1 MLLEMRSVVT
11 AVVLAAIALSVPP
24 AGQSAFGKG
33 GILITP
39 SVPDQAQQ
47 PANSHP
53 TVEDLR
59 PSGPPIVLQ
68 SGRGTLL
75 HLSAGARTVFVADP
89 EVVDVQIAQQSD
101 LIYVNAKKVGVT
113 MLSATGNAGS
123 ILLNSV
129 IEVKGGPVALIK
141 GSALVVGVE
150 PTPTPGSTFTQST
163 LTTPTGTEQRS
174 TTSYRSTTTTGSN
187 P

>member
-1 MLLEMRSVVT
+1 MRSVVT
-11 AVVLAAIALSVPP
+11 AVVLAAISLPVLL
-24 AGQSAFGKG
+24 AGQSAFGAG
-33 GILITP
+33 GILLTP

-47 PANSHP
+47 PANTQP
-53 TVEDLR
+53 AVEDLR

-89 EVVDVQIAQQSD
+89 DVVDVQIAQQSD

-129 IEVKGGPVALIK
+129 VEVKGGPVSIIK
-141 GSALVVGVE
+141 AGGLMLGGE
-150 PTPTPGSTFTQST
+150 PTPTPGSTVTQST
-163 LTTPTGTEQRS
+163 LTTPSGGTEQRS

-187 P
+187 R